1 MKNRGSII
9 TSQGELRPS
18 SRKQE
23 FIASILKDEV
33 KMCSCGLNPHTETR
47 LINMFCSYAQISIQ
61 SSDSLRYICLLH
73 ILTYNAPIG
82 KKIYTACCPLSPT
95 PKHHGT
101 EIAGWKIQV
110 LNTMCMNEDS
120 PQYSTFVHMEALCHT
135 EKLATRKN
143 QVLKDEHKKL

>member
-1 MKNRGSII
+1 M
-9 TSQGELRPS
+9 L
-18 SRKQE
+18 
-23 FIASILKDEV
+23 
-33 KMCSCGLNPHTETR
+33 
-47 LINMFCSYAQISIQ
+47 Q
-61 SSDSLRYICLLH
+61 SGRRFTQPAVH
-73 ILTYNAPIG
+73 
-82 KKIYTACCPLSPT
+82 LSPT